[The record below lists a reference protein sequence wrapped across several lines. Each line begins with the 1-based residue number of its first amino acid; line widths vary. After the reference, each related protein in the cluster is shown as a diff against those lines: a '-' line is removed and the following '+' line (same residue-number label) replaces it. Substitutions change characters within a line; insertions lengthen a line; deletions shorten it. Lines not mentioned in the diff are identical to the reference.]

1 MSVAMHRKTRK
12 SRYRTKFWRNYLTNN
27 YQLYLML
34 VPVLL
39 YYFLFHYL
47 PYSGL
52 LMAFQ
57 DYKLGLGIEGS
68 EFVGL
73 KHFHT
78 LFRSSEFWK
87 ILKNTIALNLLNL
100 VLYFPAPIILAILL
114 NEIRNV
120 VFKRVAQ
127 SLMYLPYFFSW
138 VVIGGMFV
146 DILSPG
152 TGVVNKILS
161 ALTGGKTIFF
171 MASTFW
177 WPIMFVL
184 STMYKEVGWGSIIYL
199 AAITGIDAE
208 LYEAARIDGANR
220 WQQILH
226 VTLPCISQTIV
237 ILLILRMGSVLNV
250 GMEQILMLENA
261 AVKSI
266 SDVIST
272 YTYRMGIQQLQY
284 SKTTAIGVFQSLINM
299 VLMLL
304 ANHISKRLTGDG
316 IW

>member
-1 MSVAMHRKTRK
+1 
-12 SRYRTKFWRNYLTNN
+12 
-27 YQLYLML
+27 ML
-34 VPVLL
+34 FPVLL
-39 YYFLFHYL
+39 YYFFFHYL

-57 DYKLGLGIEGS
+57 NYKLGLGIEGS

-73 KHFHT
+73 QHFQT
-78 LFRSSEFWK
+78 LFRSKEFWK
-87 ILKNTIALNLLNL
+87 ILKNTVVLNVLNL

-120 VFKRVAQ
+120 VFKRIAQ

-152 TGVVNKILS
+152 TGVVNKIIS
-161 ALTGGKTIFF
+161 ALTDGKTIFF

-208 LYEAARIDGANR
+208 LYEAAKIDGANR

-237 ILLILRMGSVLNV
+237 IMLILRMGSVLNV

-299 VLMLL
+299 LLMLS
-304 ANHISKRLTGDG
+304 ANKISKKLTGDG

>member
-1 MSVAMHRKTRK
+1 
-12 SRYRTKFWRNYLTNN
+12 
-27 YQLYLML
+27 ML
-34 VPVLL
+34 FPVLL
-39 YYFLFHYL
+39 YYFFFHYL

-57 DYKLGLGIEGS
+57 NYKLGLGIEGS

-73 KHFHT
+73 QHFQT
-78 LFRSSEFWK
+78 LFRSKEFWK
-87 ILKNTIALNLLNL
+87 ILKNTVVLNVLNL

-120 VFKRVAQ
+120 VFKRIAQ

-152 TGVVNKILS
+152 TGVVNKIIS

-208 LYEAARIDGANR
+208 LYEAAKIDGANR

-237 ILLILRMGSVLNV
+237 IMLILRMGSVLNV

-299 VLMLL
+299 LLMLS
-304 ANHISKRLTGDG
+304 ANKISKKLTGDG